1 MLSLGATGVISVAS
15 HLIGLR
21 LKEMVAAV
29 AAGNINEAT
38 QIHLVMFPLFKIL
51 FITTNPVPIKAALN
65 LTGWNVGPPRLPLV
79 EASQEE
85 KEKIK
90 SVLTDLKIISQV

>member
-1 MLSLGATGVISVAS
+1 
-15 HLIGLR
+15 
-21 LKEMVAAV
+21 MVAAV

-38 QIHLVMFPLFKIL
+38 QIHLEMFPLFKIL

-65 LTGWNVGPPRLPLV
+65 LTGWNVGAPRLPLV

-90 SVLTDLKIISQV
+90 GVLTALRIIS